1 MANNLILKIKK
12 NTSDKGQKD
21 YLMVKTKDKEWF
33 VYYTEYVSTAV
44 GGALMMM
51 DYDYEVSLEFL
62 RLNTVLA
69 NLRELIA
76 QDFIIKL
83 DENGKEF
90 GLTISKRNCETRFN
104 VNKKDGIASLFIQ
117 AEEWA
122 TEMLEEINNNNSL

>member
-12 NTSDKGQKD
+12 NTSNKGEKN
-21 YLMVKTKDKEWF
+21 YLMVKTRDMEWF

-83 DENGKEF
+83 DENDKEF

-104 VNKKDGIASLFIQ
+104 VNKEKGIASLFKE
-117 AEEWA
+117 AEDWA
-122 TEMLEEINNNNSL
+122 EAMLEDLNVGNNI